1 MACCR
6 TLGGKVANSV
16 SVDSVLAKPF
26 CGGFLAQYTV
36 AYAALLRI
44 SEACLTCLTLLCVS
58 VWLHVLHDSVNPD
71 HQAALGPGGL
81 AGSFSAA
88 AASTLAVL
96 RGSGELLTSL
106 LALLLADPA
115 VDWSVEREAHAARKD
130 QDTSVSLK
138 LFASR

>member
-1 MACCR
+1 MF
-6 TLGGKVANSV
+6 V
-16 SVDSVLAKPF
+16 SV
-26 CGGFLAQYTV
+26 QYKRLCTN
-36 AYAALLRI
+36 ALESI
-44 SEACLTCLTLLCVS
+44 SSSMIAMCCLLLS
-58 VWLHVLHDSVNPD
+58 LQ
-71 HQAALGPGGL
+71 QAALGPGGL

-88 AASTLAVL
+88 AASVLSVL
-96 RGSGELLTSL
+96 RGSGELLTAL